1 MIKVTSEFTK
11 ERHMELLDYYLTE
24 VKAREALENQIKDL
38 KYENWKQNRDIH
50 SELNSL
56 QRKLDFIKKILND
69 EVIVDDI
76 ERWEDHYYED

>member
-38 KYENWKQNRDIH
+38 KYETWKQNRDIH

-56 QRKLDFIKKILND
+56 QRKLDLIKKILND
-69 EVIVDDI
+69 EVLVDDI